1 MATLPSETVTYD
13 QLFSLTARSRAN
25 RLTDNIGNSQPTLDI
40 LHSAGNVEVVD
51 GGESIEEKILYA
63 YQDIEWRSEG
73 QSVNTLD
80 KEGVTTAI
88 YPWRFALCPVRI
100 NKTDELRAQASA
112 IKAMDFAQSKILM
125 ARQGLRTGINTA
137 LLGAQSGKSILG
149 FQDTSRDSV
158 STGTLGGI
166 DLSVSG
172 NSFFRNQ
179 AYTSAV
185 TFTTQTVTNMFDGWV
200 QIGVQYEA
208 ASDMNEECTHIAT
221 GATLYGKALST
232 LESAG
237 YTRFMG
243 NSGGYQLNAGGQGT
257 NDGPKYRNAR
267 IYKERATA
275 ASHIYGYNV
284 AYLKLKILST
294 ANFAKTPFVPTDA
307 TGVVGKLCFY
317 MVACQLVTNN
327 PRRSF
332 VLTAVS

>member
-1 MATLPSETVTYD
+1 MASIQSETVQYD
-13 QLFSLTARSRAN
+13 QLFSLTARARSN

-40 LHSAGNVEVVD
+40 LHAAGNVEVVE
-51 GGESIEEKILYA
+51 GGESIEEKLLYA
-63 YQDIEWRSEG
+63 YQDMEWMSEG

-80 KEGVTTAI
+80 KEGVTTGI
-88 YPWRFALCPVRI
+88 FPWRFALCPVRI
-100 NKTDELRAQASA
+100 NKTDELRAAASA
-112 IKAMDFAQSKILM
+112 IKAMDFAQSKILQ

-137 LLGAQSGKSILG
+137 LLGAQSGKSMLG
-149 FQDTSRDSV
+149 FQDAIRDSV
-158 STGTLGGI
+158 STGTLGGV
-166 DLSVSG
+166 DLSVAG
-172 NSFFRNQ
+172 NSWYRNQ
-179 AYTSAV
+179 AYTTAV

-208 ASDMNEECTHIAT
+208 ASDMNEECTHIAM

-243 NSGGYQLNAGGQGT
+243 GSSYSLNAGGQGT

-284 AYLKLKILST
+284 AYMKLKILAG

-317 MVACQLVTNN
+317 MVGCQLVPNN
-327 PRRSF
+327 PRRSL